1 MRGIE
6 DFLSR
11 PFIWLAKKFSQ
22 NQETHKSNQIE
33 NDLLGLVVVMSV
45 VDWWKSARTRD
56 ATVFLRPVCGGF
68 LSGLA
73 EKPAVDDVRE
83 QIHASGCTSRPHLS
97 HAKFTVCSQGIRL
110 RNVCIRH

>member
-73 EKPAVDDVRE
+73 ENRGLTMRW
-83 QIHASGCTSRPHLS
+83 S
-97 HAKFTVCSQGIRL
+97 KFTRSDAQAVRIFPTRSSQLAHKEFG
-110 RNVCIRH
+110 